1 MSIHAIQTYKRRCPE
16 ETLLYKTI
24 AAHLNTF
31 LTRLS
36 QDDRR
41 LPIHV
46 EKELFAYRKCGVL
59 AYGFVRL
66 KCGDCKLEQLIAF
79 SCKKRGFCPSCG
91 GKRMAE
97 TSTYVVDNIIPRV
110 AIRQYVL
117 SLPFPLRYWM
127 ASNKKLCG
135 KVHKILAT
143 TVESFYCNK
152 KNKKTRSGSITFI
165 QRFGGALNLNIH
177 LHMLQIEGC

>member
-1 MSIHAIQTYKRRCPE
+1 MSIHAIPTYKRRCPE

-24 AAHLNTF
+24 AAHLTTF
-31 LTRLS
+31 LT
-36 QDDRR
+36 RR

-46 EKELFAYRKCGVL
+46 EKELFAYLKCGVL

-66 KCGDCKLEQLIAF
+66 KCDDCKLEQLIAF
-79 SCKKRGFCPSCG
+79 SCKKIGFCLSCG

-97 TSTYVVDNIIPRV
+97 TSTYLVDNILPRV

-127 ASNKKLCG
+127 ASNKKL
-135 KVHKILAT
+135 
-143 TVESFYCNK
+143 
-152 KNKKTRSGSITFI
+152 
-165 QRFGGALNLNIH
+165 
-177 LHMLQIEGC
+177 